1 MENPG
6 RSSMGCHYRQ
16 KMLVENLIPRP
27 LDVWKNH
34 VLEPFKVENKLAAY
48 VAGLSRK
55 DWRSLRKT
63 IRSECSVVRDQE
75 KPRLGSYFHGHFLFL
90 FKRPL

>member
-1 MENPG
+1 
-6 RSSMGCHYRQ
+6 
-16 KMLVENLIPRP
+16 MLVENSSARP
-27 LDVWKNH
+27 LDVLKNH
-34 VLEPFKVENKLAAY
+34 VLEPFIVENKLAAY

-90 FKRPL
+90 FEIPL

>member
-1 MENPG
+1 
-6 RSSMGCHYRQ
+6 
-16 KMLVENLIPRP
+16 MLVENSSPRP

-34 VLEPFKVENKLAAY
+34 VLEPFEVENKLAAY

-55 DWRSLRKT
+55 DRRSLRKT
-63 IRSECSVVRDQE
+63 IRSEGSAVRDQE

-90 FKRPL
+90 FKIPL